1 MRIAVAEFQFYGTWN
16 DARSCLEAITALGPF
31 TFVLDKWYAEPIPK
45 QFTVLD
51 ENSIEAVRKDPG
63 VYVLSAHYTRFP
75 VRFGRPTPTGLMRIW
90 STESGV
96 SLHLSLPVE
105 HNHQGRLRVGMG
117 LLSYQAEYHDPVTGQ
132 RYMASE
138 ELKRAYAYLR
148 SVLCRQLMKRYVE
161 STVVRNGRFIPIVET
176 LWIGRSAIALLDAG
190 QAEILVNGEFRHG
203 SDLKNKRAEASLGH
217 DRGTN

>member
-1 MRIAVAEFQFYGTWN
+1 MAEFQFYGTWN

-96 SLHLSLPVE
+96 SLHLSLPTE
-105 HNHQGRLRVGMG
+105 HDHQGRLRVGMG

-138 ELKRAYAYLR
+138 ELKRVYAHIR
-148 SVLCRQLMKRYVE
+148 SVLRRQMVKRYVA
-161 STVVRNGRFIPIVET
+161 STIVQKGCFIPTVER

-190 QAEILVNGEFRHG
+190 QADILVNGEFRQG
-203 SDLKNKRAEASLGH
+203 SDLRKTRADASPGH
-217 DRGTN
+217 DRRTV